1 MNKQKPKEIT
11 NWEIKIPVFKNPL
24 LWCQLFI
31 VSFLSS
37 GFVLVLLV
45 GLNLFEYHW
54 EEIPNSFLVWAILAG
69 GIFLAFAVILMLLF
83 RGVVTRYTISE
94 KGVVQETLTPYRKF
108 AKKVPFL
115 ALLFGGKQGITTA
128 GAGMLAKSREV
139 IFAPWKDISLV
150 ELYPSRMEIRLKNQW
165 RTVMQI
171 ICLPENYRE
180 IAELAQR
187 SVSIKPGEG
196 PDSVFFQVV
205 FTFLTLLLGVAL
217 FPRLPI
223 HVPGVFVILM
233 MLLFAFPTIWSTTKL
248 RKISAA
254 IILITL
260 LAGVFLAF
268 YFGEVDFSGEGALY
282 AASIEFLSFAFFSAL
297 ALRGIFSGKTAEK
310 E

>member
-1 MNKQKPKEIT
+1 VNGKQVDKEGIT
-11 NWEIKIPVFKNPL
+11 FETRIPVFNNPL
-24 LWCQLFI
+24 LWRQLLI
-31 VSFLSS
+31 VSLLSS
-37 GFVLVLLV
+37 GFVLVLLL
-45 GLNLFEYHW
+45 GLNLFEDNW
-54 EEIPNSFLVWAILAG
+54 EQIPKSFLVWVVLAG
-69 GIFLAFAVILMLLF
+69 GMFSAFTVILMLLF

-94 KGVVQETLTPYRKF
+94 KGVVQATLTPYRKF
-108 AKKVPFL
+108 AKKLPFL
-115 ALLFGGKQGITTA
+115 ALLFGGKQGMTAA
-128 GAGMLAKSREV
+128 GAGMLAQSREV

-165 RTVMQI
+165 RTVIQI

-180 IAELAQR
+180 IAELAQK
-187 SVSIKPGEG
+187 SVSIKPEKG
-196 PDSVFFQVV
+196 PDSAFLQVV
-205 FTFLTLLLGVAL
+205 FTFLTLLLGIAL

-223 HVPGVFVILM
+223 HVPGAFVIPM
-233 MLLFAFPTIWSTTKL
+233 MVFAFPAIWSTTKF

-297 ALRGIFSGKTAEK
+297 ALRGIFLGKTAEK